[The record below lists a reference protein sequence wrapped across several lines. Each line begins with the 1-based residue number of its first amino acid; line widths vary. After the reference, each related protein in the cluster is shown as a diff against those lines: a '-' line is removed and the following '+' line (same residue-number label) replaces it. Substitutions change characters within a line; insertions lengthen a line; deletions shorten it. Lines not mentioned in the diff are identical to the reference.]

1 MRLRALG
8 MVAALAG
15 GLAACQTAGDPLAG
29 TQANIALEGFVGV
42 PEPVGRELSA
52 ELARAAEAR
61 RLRLVPA
68 SDSSARWVLR
78 GYLAPGDGALA
89 YVWDVYDREGR
100 RAHRLAGDMRLAGT
114 ELTGPAARG
123 FAEDSAAAIGRF
135 VASPPRAEP
144 AAEAAVAVA
153 SAAPA
158 AAPPRAGGR
167 RAAVEPPQGLEPA
180 QAAALASAAG
190 RLLAEAGFLVVAA
203 GQPADLRLA
212 AEATLNPAERGRS
225 YLTVLWRVAD
235 GEGRPLGEV
244 RQIARVEQAAALRR
258 PEPVFAR
265 SVETALPGIA
275 ALIAAR

>member
-1 MRLRALG
+1 MRAVAVALTG
-8 MVAALAG
+8 LLAG
-15 GLAACQTAGDPLAG
+15 GLASCQTAGDPLAQ
-29 TQANIALEGFVGV
+29 TQANAVALEGFVGV

-68 SDSSARWVLR
+68 SDASARWVVR
-78 GYLAPGDGALA
+78 GYLAPGEGALS

-135 VASPPRAEP
+135 VASPPRPEPAAAAEP
-144 AAEAAVAVA
+144 APQ
-153 SAAPA
+153 PA
-158 AAPPRAGGR
+158 AQPSRTSGR
-167 RAAVEPPQGLEPA
+167 RAAVEPPQGLDPA
-180 QAAALASAAG
+180 QAAALAAAAG
-190 RLLAEAGFLVVAA
+190 RILAEAGFLVVAA

-244 RQIARVEQAAALRR
+244 RQIARVEEAAALRR

-275 ALIAAR
+275 ALAAGR